1 MYAVASVCEKSLA
14 RGPIVNKKKG
24 TAESEKMTL
33 TIWNE
38 IWVCQSSQ
46 KESLKM
52 DIMSLMRRS
61 VCKSGWP
68 LRLSASAAITSR
80 AQYDQTDRMRKM
92 RTHRAKANVSQWSS
106 RTRRFCLSVHRIGYV
121 TASKYLWQRASRAC
135 SHPTKVV

>member
-1 MYAVASVCEKSLA
+1 MLADEVLRVGERPFGSGRVRRPSGMYAVASVCEKSLA

-80 AQYDQTDRMRKM
+80 AQ
-92 RTHRAKANVSQWSS
+92 
-106 RTRRFCLSVHRIGYV
+106 
-121 TASKYLWQRASRAC
+121 
-135 SHPTKVV
+135 